1 MESLTIILVVV
12 VVMMA
17 AGMVFLALR
26 GQGGAQQDAASVG
39 EIKGQLDQIAQLAA
53 SMQQNVTSQL
63 QNQERALH
71 ETLRKQGETTGQK
84 LGDLQTRLAVI
95 DKAQASLNELS
106 AQTTRLENVL
116 SNKQTR
122 GAYGEMQLENLVRQM
137 LPPNAYR
144 FQQTLSNG
152 SRPDCLLNLPNP
164 PGPIVI
170 DAKFPLEAW
179 YQLGEATDDDGRKAA
194 RKNLAAALSKHVEDI
209 ASKYIITGETA
220 ESAMLFLP
228 SEAVYA
234 EFHTHLPKALEDSFK
249 KRVYLVSPTTLMATL
264 NTVRAI
270 LRDVHM
276 REQAAVI
283 QAEVSRLL
291 DDITRLNDRVG
302 NLDRHFDQARRDID
316 QIKTTTGKISSRSE
330 KIESIE
336 VEDLKETP
344 TVPTEPKLLD

>member
-116 SNKQTR
+116 SNKQAR

-144 FQQTLSNG
+144 FPPA
-152 SRPDCLLNLPNP
+152 RPHGPPPRLFADPAEPAGADC
-164 PGPIVI
+164 
-170 DAKFPLEAW
+170 
-179 YQLGEATDDDGRKAA
+179 
-194 RKNLAAALSKHVEDI
+194 H
-209 ASKYIITGETA
+209 
-220 ESAMLFLP
+220 
-228 SEAVYA
+228 
-234 EFHTHLPKALEDSFK
+234 
-249 KRVYLVSPTTLMATL
+249 
-264 NTVRAI
+264 
-270 LRDVHM
+270 
-276 REQAAVI
+276 
-283 QAEVSRLL
+283 
-291 DDITRLNDRVG
+291 
-302 NLDRHFDQARRDID
+302 
-316 QIKTTTGKISSRSE
+316 
-330 KIESIE
+330 
-336 VEDLKETP
+336 
-344 TVPTEPKLLD
+344 